1 MRIVV
6 TDCDH
11 ASTDIEQQVVADAG
25 GELVLNQTTAA
36 DDVVAGA
43 QGADALLVQYAS
55 ITGEVLAALPQV
67 RVVSRYGVGV
77 DTVDVAAATE
87 LGVAVCNVP
96 DYGTETVSDHAI
108 ALAVATVRGLG
119 ALDRGVRAG
128 EHDLSSSSALPIRQ
142 FSSQVVGV
150 LGCGRIGAATAR
162 KAAAL
167 GFRVLVH
174 DARLDEG
181 STHPQGWPVVP
192 LERLLAESDVVSV
205 HTPLDAASH
214 HLLGAAAFATMKRGA
229 ILVNTARGG
238 VVDTA
243 ALVQALR
250 SGQLHGA
257 GLDVL
262 EEEPVAADHPLL
274 AFDNVIL
281 TPHTAFYSEESYTE
295 LKRRTAQNAV
305 DVLRGDPRDVLNPEV
320 LEPGRSRG

>member
-11 ASTDIEQQVVADAG
+11 ASVDVEQQVVADAG
-25 GELVLNQTTAA
+25 GELVLNQTTTPE
-36 DDVVAGA
+36 DVVAAA
-43 QGADALLVQYAS
+43 QGADALLVQYAP
-55 ITGEVLAALPQV
+55 ITREVLEGLPQV

-96 DYGTETVSDHAI
+96 DYGTEAVSDHAI
-108 ALAVATVRGLG
+108 ALVLATLRGLVT
-119 ALDRGVRAG
+119 LDRGVRAG
-128 EHDLSSSSALPIRQ
+128 AHDLASSPVLPIRQ
-142 FSSQVVGV
+142 FSSQVLGV

-174 DARLDEG
+174 DARLTEG
-181 STHPQGWPVVP
+181 STTPEGWPVVA
-192 LERLLAESDVVSV
+192 LAELLAGSDVVSV
-205 HTPLDAASH
+205 HTPLVPATH
-214 HLLGAAAFATMKRGA
+214 HLLDADAFATMKEGA
-229 ILVNTARGG
+229 VLVNTARGG
-238 VVDTA
+238 VVDTH
-243 ALVQALR
+243 ALVQALV
-250 SGQLHGA
+250 SGHLHGA

-274 AFDNVIL
+274 GLDNVVL
-281 TPHTAFYSEESYTE
+281 TPHAAFYSEESYSE

-305 DVLRGDPRDVLNPEV
+305 DVLRGEPRDVLNPEV
-320 LEPGRSRG
+320 LEAGRFRQ

>member
-11 ASTDIEQQVVADAG
+11 ASVDLERQVVADAG

-36 DDVVAGA
+36 EDVVAGA
-43 QGADALLVQYAS
+43 EGADALLVQYAS
-55 ITGEVLAALPQV
+55 ITREVLEALPEV

-96 DYGTETVSDHAI
+96 DYGTEAVSDHAI
-108 ALAVATVRGLG
+108 ALVVATIRGLG

-128 EHDLSSSSALPIRQ
+128 RYDLGSSSVLPIRQ
-142 FSSQVVGV
+142 FSSQVLGV

-174 DARLDEG
+174 DARLTEG
-181 STHPQGWPVVP
+181 SSTAEGWPVVA
-192 LERLLAESDVVSV
+192 LEQLLAESDVVSV
-205 HTPLDAASH
+205 HTPLVADTH
-214 HLLGAAAFATMKRGA
+214 HLLDAGAFAAMKRGA
-229 ILVNTARGG
+229 VLVNTSRGG
-238 VVDTA
+238 VVDTD
-243 ALVQALR
+243 ALVEALS

-262 EEEPVAADHPLL
+262 EEEPVATDHPLTGL
-274 AFDNVIL
+274 DNVIL
-281 TPHTAFYSEESYTE
+281 TPHTAFYSEESYGE

-305 DVLRGDPRDVLNPEV
+305 DVLRGEPRDVLNTEV
-320 LEPGRSRG
+320 LEAGRRP

>member
-11 ASTDIEQQVVADAG
+11 ASTDIEHQVVADAG
-25 GELVLNQTTAA
+25 GELVLNQTTAEA
-36 DDVVAGA
+36 DVVAGA
-43 QGADALLVQYAS
+43 EGADALLVQYAT
-55 ITGEVLAALPQV
+55 ITRGVLEALPQV

-96 DYGTETVSDHAI
+96 DYGTEAVSDHAI
-108 ALAVATVRGLG
+108 ALVVATVRGLG

-128 EHDLSSSSALPIRQ
+128 RHDLASSSALPIRQ

-150 LGCGRIGAATAR
+150 LGSGRIGAATAR

-174 DARLDEG
+174 DARLEAG
-181 STHPQGWPVVP
+181 STHPEGWPVVAF
-192 LERLLAESDVVSV
+192 EQLLAESDVVSV

-214 HLLGAAAFATMKRGA
+214 HLLDAAAFATMKRGA
-229 ILVNTARGG
+229 ILVNTSRGG

-243 ALVQALR
+243 AMVAALE
-250 SGQLHGA
+250 SGHRDPDSPHGVLQRGVLHRAEAAHGA
-257 GLDVL
+257 ERRRRAPRPATRRPQPRGAGGGPLPGVSPAGVSAGL
-262 EEEPVAADHPLL
+262 
-274 AFDNVIL
+274 
-281 TPHTAFYSEESYTE
+281 
-295 LKRRTAQNAV
+295 
-305 DVLRGDPRDVLNPEV
+305 PRP
-320 LEPGRSRG
+320 RCR